1 MNTEAG
7 KAIEN
12 IKALDGRDAA
22 RLADVIIDD
31 VIIALRRD
39 RSISSKSFME
49 WELALANLRA
59 RIAER
64 ITNEIAGHVSLSAV
78 LLEIEAATDWQELL
92 GSDERAV
99 LFDGMFVGGEP

>member
-1 MNTEAG
+1 M
-7 KAIEN
+7 
-12 IKALDGRDAA
+12 
-22 RLADVIIDD
+22 
-31 VIIALRRD
+31 
-39 RSISSKSFME
+39 
-49 WELALANLRA
+49 ANLRA

-64 ITNEIAGHVSLSAV
+64 ITNEIAGHVCLSAV